1 MNGYSSQSQQQLL
14 NGNGNTNG
22 TGSSATSHANGN
34 GISHPASH
42 RSLLIIHK
50 PSNTRLAIDGVPETI
65 LGFAL
70 DLKDE
75 FLEHLNESGKGDKLV
90 AEAAPAPV
98 DEDDE
103 QPEHDPSSS
112 SSSSSSAPKHN
123 AQLFLASYWLDFI
136 TPKHD
141 LATPILQASRD
152 YFASTFLL
160 NSTLDIHSVAGKL
173 SDTDDKKLV
182 LKSWINACAKL
193 GAEDFGPIGKIWDE
207 KSNTSI
213 YAVFGGQGS
222 NEYYFDEFE
231 VGRLSP
237 CLLSPLFF
245 SFSTTKANLPR
256 HTFYREHAYST
267 STKCTLPSSHPS

>member
-1 MNGYSSQSQQQLL
+1 MV
-14 NGNGNTNG
+14 
-22 TGSSATSHANGN
+22 
-34 GISHPASH
+34 
-42 RSLLIIHK
+42 SLLIIHK
-50 PSNTRLAIDGVPETI
+50 LSNTRLSIDGVPETL

-75 FLEHLNESGKGDKLV
+75 FLEHLNESGKGEKLV
-90 AEAAPAPV
+90 LEAAPS
-98 DEDDE
+98 DEEAEEDE
-103 QPEHDPSSS
+103 TPEAALARQSN
-112 SSSSSSAPKHN
+112 N
-123 AQLFLASYWLDFI
+123 AQLFLASYWLEFI

-152 YFASTFLL
+152 YFAFTFLR

-193 GAEDFGPIGKIWDE
+193 GDDFGPTGKIWDE

-222 NEYYFDEFE
+222 NEYFFDEFE
-231 VGRLSP
+231 VRFLNF
-237 CLLSPLFF
+237 LPLD
-245 SFSTTKANLPR
+245 SL
-256 HTFYREHAYST
+256 HHAW
-267 STKCTLPSSHPS
+267 CAFGFMVCMFG

>member
-1 MNGYSSQSQQQLL
+1 MNGHSST
-14 NGNGNTNG
+14 NGNGNA
-22 TGSSATSHANGN
+22 SASANGGGLN
-34 GISHPASH
+34 GITSSISSLLGGASSSSSSS

-50 PSNTRLAIDGVPETI
+50 PSKTHLSIEQVPETL

-75 FLEHLNESGKGDKLV
+75 FLEHLNESGKGEKLV
-90 AEAAPAPV
+90 LEAAPQEV
-98 DEDDE
+98 EEEEED
-103 QPEHDPSSS
+103 
-112 SSSSSSAPKHN
+112 SSSAVARSQPANN
-123 AQLFLASYWLDFI
+123 AQLFLAAYWLEFI

-152 YFASTFLL
+152 YFAQVFLK

-182 LKSWINACAKL
+182 LKSWINACNKL
-193 GAEDFGPIGKIWDE
+193 GGVDFGPTGKIWDE

-222 NEYYFDEFE
+222 NEYFFDEFE
-231 VGRLSP
+231 VGPS
-237 CLLSPLFF
+237 S
-245 SFSTTKANLPR
+245 
-256 HTFYREHAYST
+256 
-267 STKCTLPSSHPS
+267 LPSKIMHPL

>member
-1 MNGYSSQSQQQLL
+1 MNGHSSS
-14 NGNGNTNG
+14 NGNGN
-22 TGSSATSHANGN
+22 ANGGGGLN
-34 GISHPASH
+34 GITSSISSLLGGNGASSSSSSSSS
-42 RSLLIIHK
+42 RSLLVIHK
-50 PSNTRLAIDGVPETI
+50 PSNTRLSIEKVPETL

-90 AEAAPAPV
+90 VEAAPQDV
-98 DEDDE
+98 EEDEDE
-103 QPEHDPSSS
+103 SNTALSRQQPST
-112 SSSSSSAPKHN
+112 N
-123 AQLFLASYWLDFI
+123 AQLFLAAYWLDFI

-152 YFASTFLL
+152 YFASVFLR

-182 LKSWINACAKL
+182 LKSWINACNKL
-193 GAEDFGPIGKIWDE
+193 GGIDFGPTGKIWDE

-222 NEYYFDEFE
+222 NEYFFDEFE
-231 VGRLSP
+231 VGSPSLSI
-237 CLLSPLFF
+237 
-245 SFSTTKANLPR
+245 
-256 HTFYREHAYST
+256 
-267 STKCTLPSSHPS
+267 